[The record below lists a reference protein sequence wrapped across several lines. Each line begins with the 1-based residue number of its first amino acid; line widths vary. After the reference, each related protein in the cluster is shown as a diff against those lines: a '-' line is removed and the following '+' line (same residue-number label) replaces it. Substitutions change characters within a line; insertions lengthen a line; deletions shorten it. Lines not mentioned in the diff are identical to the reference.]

1 VIGSMV
7 GPIDWLLDSDFQPAW
22 NPGQKP

>member
-7 GPIDWLLDSDFQPAW
+7 GPVVWLLDSDFQPAW
-22 NPGQKP
+22 NPGKQP